1 MQEMM
6 MVMEKRADE
15 REEKMIKLYG
25 EMEDKRRE
33 TEMAHEMAMSKM
45 MFDFMERIATTSYPP
60 QPYNQSPYHLH
71 IPR

>member
-60 QPYNQSPYHLH
+60 QPYNQSPYY
-71 IPR
+71 PQ